1 MHQPGVFF
9 WRVVLG
15 GFWLGHTISRK
26 TFFFAVRRSWLRQRE
41 CCRPRKLRSHFCI
54 IFPPSV
60 HECMPYI
67 MGYIH
72 LYECVLR
79 GVWVLY
85 IYFGHYMQFCGTT
98 YALFVVR
105 FCFCARMRHTSC
117 VRKVLPLLLFGFCF
131 LFFPFSVREFVLLMQ
146 YL

>member
-1 MHQPGVFF
+1 MHQPGVF
-9 WRVVLG
+9 LEG
-15 GFWLGHTISRK
+15 GAWGFGWGIPSAAKL
-26 TFFFAVRRSWLRQRE
+26 FFFRSEKELAKTARVLQASKIAFAFLYNFSPFSSRMYALYNGVYTFVR
-41 CCRPRKLRSHFCI
+41 
-54 IFPPSV
+54 
-60 HECMPYI
+60 M
-67 MGYIH
+67 
-72 LYECVLR
+72 CVA